1 MANQLLGGTL
11 GVSIGGAI
19 VLNKLQTGVREYA
32 PGLSDDLVKQV
43 ARSVSAIHDV
53 PPEYL
58 AGVIRAYSDALGT
71 QSAMFGARDCGTDCA
86 DRLHLRHLHPR
97 RRHRRAGSVVSLRA
111 RLDDINIDIRIQPYQ
126 ELRPK

>member
-11 GVSIGGAI
+11 GVSISGAI
-19 VLNKLQTGVREYA
+19 VLNKLQSGVREYT

-71 QSAMFGARDCGTDCA
+71 RRSELTKRRDA
-86 DRLHLRHLHPR
+86 DSM
-97 RRHRRAGSVVSLRA
+97 RAGYIFIICIPAGAIGAVGA
-111 RLDDINIDIRIQPYQ
+111 W
-126 ELRPK
+126 